1 VVKGRAVIVGALAVD
16 GLEAVVILTLSPL
29 YELRADDPDETPV
42 FFAAATR
49 SLLGRLGVVKTV
61 ERSEEVRSTSP
72 LYGLRVDDPDDTLV
86 FFAAATRSPLGRLGV
101 VKAVERSEEV

>member
-1 VVKGRAVIVGALAVD
+1 VVVPLAVVE
-16 GLEAVVILTLSPL
+16 LEVVVNLTLSPL
-29 YELRADDPDETPV
+29 YELRADDPDEPPV

-49 SLLGRLGVVKTV
+49 SLPGRLGVVKTV
-61 ERSEEVRSTSP
+61 ERSEEVRSKSP

-101 VKAVERSEEV
+101 VRAVERSEV